1 MKSVVCTEFGPP
13 SALKRVDRDMPE
25 PGPGQVRVRIAAAG
39 VGFVDG
45 LMIQGKYQVKPSLP
59 YYPGGEF
66 AGVVDAVASDVEN
79 LTPGMRV
86 FGLVSGAFSDY
97 LLAPAASLTLTPA
110 RLDDATA
117 AGFFINY
124 LTMQYAYE
132 RCGPLFA
139 GETVLVLGAAGG
151 VGSAAIALAKSFGAR
166 VIAAASSDEKRDFAR
181 ACGADEVVDY
191 TQDDWRASLKS
202 LTAQSGLDMVVD
214 PVGGAVAEPALRS
227 LSPGGRYLVIG
238 FASGEIPKF
247 PANLV
252 LLKRCSVLGVD
263 WGGEARANP
272 SINEELLRSLL
283 ELVGDGRLT
292 PAGVVTRP
300 MEEVCDALDAQLA
313 GKIVGKLVLTNS
325 EQ

>member
-1 MKSVVCTEFGPP
+1 MKSVVCEQFGPP
-13 SALKRVDRDMPE
+13 SSLKIVDRVLPE
-25 PGPGQVRVRIAAAG
+25 PGPGQVRVKVSAAG

-45 LMIQGKYQVKPSLP
+45 LMIQGKYQVKPPLP

-66 AGVVDAVASDVEN
+66 AGVVDAVAPDVDS
-79 LTPGMRV
+79 LDVGMRV
-86 FGLVSGAFSDY
+86 FGLGSGAFSDF
-97 LLAPAASLTLTPA
+97 LLAPAAALTLTPA

-151 VGSAAIALAKSFGAR
+151 VGSAAVALAKSFGAR
-166 VIAAASSDEKRDFAR
+166 VIAAASSTAKREYAT

-191 TQDDWRASLKS
+191 TQPDWRASLKA
-202 LTAQSGLDMVVD
+202 LTAESGLDMVVD
-214 PVGGAVAEPALRS
+214 PVGGSAAEPSLRS
-227 LSPGGRYLVIG
+227 LSPGGRYLVVG
-238 FASGEIPKF
+238 FASGEIPAF
-247 PANLV
+247 PANLM

-272 SINEELLRSLL
+272 EINTELLRSLL
-283 ELVGDGRLT
+283 ELIGDGRLT
-292 PAGVVTRP
+292 PAAVVARP
-300 MEEVCDALDAQLA
+300 MHEVRAALDAQLA
-313 GKIVGKLVLTNS
+313 GSIVGKLVLTNT
-325 EQ
+325 

>member
-1 MKSVVCTEFGPP
+1 MQSVVCEQFGPP
-13 SALKRVDRDMPE
+13 SSLKTIERDKPE
-25 PGPGQVRVRIAAAG
+25 PGPGQVRVKVSAAG

-45 LMIQGKYQVKPSLP
+45 LLIQGKYQVKPPLP

-66 AGVVDAVASDVEN
+66 AGVVDAVAPDVISLE
-79 LTPGMRV
+79 PGMRV
-86 FGLVSGAFSDY
+86 FGLGSGAFSDF
-97 LLAPAASLTLTPA
+97 LLAPAAALTLTPA
-110 RLDDATA
+110 RLDDSTA

-151 VGSAAIALAKSFGAR
+151 VGSAAVALAKSFGAR
-166 VIAAASSDEKRDFAR
+166 VIAAASSAEKRDFAL
-181 ACGADEVVDY
+181 ASGADEVVDY
-191 TQDDWRASLKS
+191 TQANWRASLKA

-214 PVGGAVAEPALRS
+214 PVGGASAEPALRS
-227 LSPGGRYLVIG
+227 LSPGGRYLVVG
-238 FASGEIPKF
+238 FASGEIPSF

-272 SINEELLRSLL
+272 EINTQLLRSLL
-283 ELVGDGRLT
+283 ELIGDGRLT
-292 PAGVVTRP
+292 PARVVSRS
-300 MEEVCDALDAQLA
+300 MAEVREALAAQLA
-313 GKIVGKLVLTNS
+313 GKIVGKLVLTNT
-325 EQ
+325 